1 MNIITLCFFK
11 WVRCIYSS
19 KDLTKKDYL
28 NFLYEGLNCY
38 CVLWKKKRKEKDSQV
53 DKKVNIFFNFLYF
66 YKFIHRLFF

>member
-19 KDLTKKDYL
+19 KDLTKKDNL

-66 YKFIHRLFF
+66 YKFIHTLFF